1 MSSLPCPV
9 CRVKMCSKLSSYFW
23 DNLMC
28 CSWFFWLQCDLLQN
42 YQTYVNEFPTALQ
55 QIRKSC
61 SNNKRFKHFIKV
73 CTQTTDP
80 SIQVRVVVDYITLSN
95 IQKFNESSVFCCDV
109 QMCAD
114 APVQYQKATIGISI
128 LTSAVI

>member
-1 MSSLPCPV
+1 M
-9 CRVKMCSKLSSYFW
+9 
-23 DNLMC
+23 
-28 CSWFFWLQCDLLQN
+28 
-42 YQTYVNEFPTALQ
+42 NEFPTALQ

-80 SIQVRVVVDYITLSN
+80 SIQVRMVVDYITLSN
-95 IQKFNESSVFCCDV
+95 IHKFNESSVFCCDV

-114 APVQYQKATIGISI
+114 APVQYQKAAIGNPNIDQCCH
-128 LTSAVI
+128 LVVHVLLATSAS